1 MGMNDLR
8 HKSSRQL
15 TYSEYS
21 NQIYETDKGQFSS
34 FLPKI
39 YDILSKCF
47 HEETHEVDLDMA
59 AKRLSYELDNRF
71 KMMNER
77 IGK

>member
-1 MGMNDLR
+1 M
-8 HKSSRQL
+8 

-39 YDILSKCF
+39 DDILAKSLDDQ
-47 HEETHEVDLDMA
+47 THELDLEVA
-59 AKRLSYELDNRF
+59 AKRLSYELDTRF
-71 KMMNER
+71 KQM
-77 IGK
+77 